1 MRQKRTFF
9 KSYFR
14 LIVPVFVK
22 GTKDVQVLL
31 KLAKSLNEN
40 EIVGW
45 SDRDKLC
52 HHESKARRHQVNK
65 VPSQLFSG
73 SL

>member
-45 SDRDKLC
+45 SDRDKLM
-52 HHESKARRHQVNK
+52 S
-65 VPSQLFSG
+65 S
-73 SL
+73 